1 MVDNDKFLFYS
12 KSADK
17 KPGKGTGE
25 YVNDIK
31 IYKELSEI
39 PNWRHI
45 LSNFY
50 ISPFILDDNEWNSV
64 EHFFH
69 AVKFRDDKKKGKN
82 YDFYKTF
89 TLNSGSDWSENPLY
103 AKQSGK
109 AGRVSETTGKVFD
122 KKIGNTKIPKDVKMR
137 PDFYSN
143 KVERRLQILA
153 FFAKFTQNEELKHM
167 LLSTGDAE
175 LWHYVGRGAS
185 NQLWKHLMNVRRCI
199 RKYDAEYDLQ
209 EISKFNTND
218 VTEML
223 Q

>member
-1 MVDNDKFLFYS
+1 M
-12 KSADK
+12 
-17 KPGKGTGE
+17 
-25 YVNDIK
+25 
-31 IYKELSEI
+31 
-39 PNWRHI
+39 
-45 LSNFY
+45 
-50 ISPFILDDNEWNSV
+50 
-64 EHFFH
+64 
-69 AVKFRDDKKKGKN
+69 
-82 YDFYKTF
+82 
-89 TLNSGSDWSENPLY
+89 SENPLY

-143 KVERRLQILA
+143 KVDRRLQILA
-153 FFAKFTQNEELKHM
+153 FFSKFTQNEELKHM

-175 LWHYVGRGAS
+175 LWHYVGRGGP